1 MFWIRCA
8 APCPSRFRRSLW
20 AALHFAVQTLSGLDV
35 FKIRQICRHD
45 GNDLVLCGA
54 RPGEGGGQ
62 LTEKIRRKPYSVVLF
77 DEVEKAH
84 PDVFNILLQILD
96 DGRLTDSKGRVV
108 DFKNTIIIM
117 TSNAGAETIKSR
129 RTLGFEENSDRAE
142 REYDAMKDKLFEAL
156 KAQFRPEF
164 LNRVDDII
172 VFHNLEREDIRQI
185 ADIMIKS
192 LAKRL
197 KDKDIQLSVTPAA
210 MKQLIEDGYDKEY
223 GARPLRRVIQ
233 RKIEDKLSEE
243 ILLNKIKYGKKVSVD
258 YRDGEFAFVEN

>member
-1 MFWIRCA
+1 M
-8 APCPSRFRRSLW
+8 
-20 AALHFAVQTLSGLDV
+20 
-35 FKIRQICRHD
+35 
-45 GNDLVLCGA
+45 
-54 RPGEGGGQ
+54 
-62 LTEKIRRKPYSVVLF
+62 
-77 DEVEKAH
+77 
-84 PDVFNILLQILD
+84 
-96 DGRLTDSKGRVV
+96 
-108 DFKNTIIIM
+108 
-117 TSNAGAETIKSR
+117 
-129 RTLGFEENSDRAE
+129 
-142 REYDAMKDKLFEAL
+142 
-156 KAQFRPEF
+156 
-164 LNRVDDII
+164 DDII